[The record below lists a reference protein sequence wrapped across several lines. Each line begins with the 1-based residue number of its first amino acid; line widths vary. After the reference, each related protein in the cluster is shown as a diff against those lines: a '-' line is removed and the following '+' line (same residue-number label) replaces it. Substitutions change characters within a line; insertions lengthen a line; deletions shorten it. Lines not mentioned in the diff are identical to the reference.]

1 MAVMETLKI
10 GIASYEEMKARTMA
24 IARGE
29 LKPSHDEPKV
39 WFTSLESLGQVLS
52 SGNVALLQ
60 VIASRK
66 PRSIQELAELT
77 GKQKSN
83 LSRTLKTMARYG
95 IIRFE
100 QDHSRRV
107 PIVAHH
113 RFVLDFSLRTPVNE
127 PDPRRTPTQPRN
139 RVKKRQ
145 TNVAA

>member
-1 MAVMETLKI
+1 MEALKI

-29 LKPSHDEPKV
+29 LKPSADEPKV

-52 SGNVALLQ
+52 SGNIKLLQ

-66 PRSIQELAELT
+66 PGSLQELAELT

-83 LSRTLKTMARYG
+83 LSRTLKTMERCG

-100 QDHSRRV
+100 RDQSRRV
-107 PIVAHH
+107 PIVVHQ
-113 RFVLDFSLRTPVNE
+113 RFVLEFSL
-127 PDPRRTPTQPRN
+127 
-139 RVKKRQ
+139 
-145 TNVAA
+145 